1 MLYRLP
7 LTLIKSNVSFG
18 FLAVM
23 QSSYKLIKDL
33 STDFILLGLCFIL
46 GMTLSGYLI
55 RRYWTGKL
63 TGVAVLQATI
73 IESDFSDFQYIL
85 YIFSNS
91 HVARIWREDEP
102 TFPKNSGHSSI

>member
-7 LTLIKSNVSFG
+7 LTLIKSNVSYG

-23 QSSYKLIKDL
+23 QSSYKLIKDFP
-33 STDFILLGLCFIL
+33 TDLLLLGLCFIL

-63 TGVAVLQATI
+63 TGVAVLQATV
-73 IESDFSDFQYIL
+73 IESDFADF
-85 YIFSNS
+85 
-91 HVARIWREDEP
+91 
-102 TFPKNSGHSSI
+102 SIYL